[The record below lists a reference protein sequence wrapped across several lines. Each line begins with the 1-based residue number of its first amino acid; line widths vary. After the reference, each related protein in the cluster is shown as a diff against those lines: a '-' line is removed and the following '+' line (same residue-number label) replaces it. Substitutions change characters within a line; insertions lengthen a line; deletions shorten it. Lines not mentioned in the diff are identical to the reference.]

1 MAAYYVDSN
10 AAGAGTGANWANAY
24 TTLDGALSGKAA
36 GDVFYVSHDHAQTQ
50 ASALSITTPG
60 TVLAPCFV
68 YCVNKAG
75 TVPPVSADLRA
86 TATITTTGANAITIG
101 GQWVYFYG
109 LTFNVGS
116 GAVSSVLSLT
126 SAGGFIFEA
135 CKIAKKGT
143 AVSTTA
149 ISMGQNN
156 GFVRFI
162 NTTVEFGHVGDCISP
177 GARFEWYDTPSAIQG
192 ATIPTTGLIGGQ
204 LSQSHA
210 EIRGVDLSAL
220 GSGSTII
227 RAITGIQG
235 YYNFT
240 ECKFGASVTPAATPA
255 TLTGR
260 VSFIRCDSGDTN
272 YRSEKYDYTG
282 TLTTE
287 TTIVRTGGASDGTTP
302 IAWKVITTANSE
314 RIYPFECFPI
324 VIWNETTGSAITVT
338 VECRGA
344 AVPNTDEVW
353 MDVVY
358 LGTSGSSLTT
368 KTTSGVA
375 LLSSGAA
382 CTSSSET
389 WGGSTA
395 SFKLTATFTPQEKG
409 PITAFVKVAKVS
421 STFYIDP
428 LITIS

>member
-1 MAAYYVDSN
+1 
-10 AAGAGTGANWANAY
+10 
-24 TTLDGALSGKAA
+24 
-36 GDVFYVSHDHAQTQ
+36 
-50 ASALSITTPG
+50 
-60 TVLAPCFV
+60 
-68 YCVNKAG
+68 
-75 TVPPVSADLRA
+75 
-86 TATITTTGANAITIG
+86 
-101 GQWVYFYG
+101 
-109 LTFNVGS
+109 
-116 GAVSSVLSLT
+116 
-126 SAGGFIFEA
+126 
-135 CKIAKKGT
+135 
-143 AVSTTA
+143 
-149 ISMGQNN
+149 MGQNN

-287 TTIVRTGGASDGTTP
+287 TTIVRTDGASDGTTP